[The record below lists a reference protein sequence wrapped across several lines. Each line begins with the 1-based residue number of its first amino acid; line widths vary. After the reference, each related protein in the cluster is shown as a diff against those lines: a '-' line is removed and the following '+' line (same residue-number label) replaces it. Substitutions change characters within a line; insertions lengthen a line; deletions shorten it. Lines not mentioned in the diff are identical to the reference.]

1 MVNNRS
7 YCCIP
12 NWNLDNLWNNVLI
25 LTKNNYMKKILLFL
39 LVLILFVAFNV
50 EAQTQPPSKVGNP
63 EAYLTPDQ
71 LAKYQSDIHIANL
84 EKKLQTYGNWVGV
97 GGEVGTAVKE
107 GLMAVVDVAGEF
119 GSTDVGKFTLVMVA
133 WKIMGK
139 DVIRIILGLLFLM
152 IITFI
157 FIKIYNNLYRNER
170 KIIERPSL
178 FNFNGMKKYQVIE
191 KDTNWDGYVIIQIL
205 MLFLYA
211 GAIGITYA
219 IMFGS

>member
-1 MVNNRS
+1 
-7 YCCIP
+7 
-12 NWNLDNLWNNVLI
+12 
-25 LTKNNYMKKILLFL
+25 MKKIFIFL
-39 LVLILFVAFNV
+39 LILILFLAFNV
-50 EAQTQPPSKVGNP
+50 EAQVPSKVGNP
-63 EAYLTPDQ
+63 EAYLTAEQ
-71 LAKYQSDIHIANL
+71 LAKYQSDIKVAEL

-97 GGEVGTAVKE
+97 GGEVGIAVKE

-139 DVIRIILGLLFLM
+139 DVIRIVLGLLFLI

-157 FIKIYNNLYRNER
+157 FLMMYKNLYKNER
-170 KIIERPSL
+170 KIIERPGL
-178 FNFNGMKKYQVIE
+178 FNFKTVKKYEIII
-191 KDTNWDGYVIIQIL
+191 KDTEWEGYVAIQIV

-219 IMFGS
+219 IMFAA